1 MSEHDTWLWEETYGT
16 VMPVTEATMK
26 AYAET
31 VLQIVGADGNI
42 TDKEWHVILGRAA
55 ALGVPEAARQQW
67 KQYDF
72 RKGDLTASVRALYE
86 AAGAQANLSFFYD
99 AIKAASADGYHEAE
113 RAAVRRAAAALEV
126 REAQI
131 RQIEALVEMEASL
144 RSMRIAVLFP
154 NPTKFH
160 RG

>member
-1 MSEHDTWLWEETYGT
+1 MSEHKNWLWEETYGT
-16 VMPVTEATMK
+16 VLPVTEETVK

-31 VLQIVGADGNI
+31 VLQIVGADGKI
-42 TDKEWHVILGRAA
+42 TDKEWHVILGRAE
-55 ALGVPEAARQQW
+55 ALGVPEAVRQQW
-67 KQYDF
+67 KQYDHT
-72 RKGDLTASVRALYE
+72 KGDLAKSVRTLFE

-99 AIKAASADGYHEAE
+99 AIKAASADGYQEAE

-160 RG
+160 RE